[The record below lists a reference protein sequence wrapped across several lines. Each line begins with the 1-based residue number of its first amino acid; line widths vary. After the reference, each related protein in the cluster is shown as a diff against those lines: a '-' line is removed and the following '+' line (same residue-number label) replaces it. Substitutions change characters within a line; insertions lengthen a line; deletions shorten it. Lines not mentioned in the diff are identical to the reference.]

1 MHSNFSGGGGGGGM
15 PGGGCSKAKE
25 DSSSHGKEESK
36 AEPMIPLSCL
46 EALKGELNSVLWN
59 LPLLP
64 AHTSEIRWIKK
75 IGLW

>member
-1 MHSNFSGGGGGGGM
+1 MQRQNQIQLNRIYLHLNFSGGGGGGGM

-46 EALKGELNSVLWN
+46 EALKGE
-59 LPLLP
+59 
-64 AHTSEIRWIKK
+64 
-75 IGLW
+75 